1 MSTSTSTSTL
11 DSLVADFERRLGSID
26 KSSLQQWQFA
36 YKQVIFAM
44 GLKILEQ
51 FPRNAFGP
59 EPIAEGHGGSQGPGG
74 GPVIHR
80 GGGAP
85 GPGGGPI
92 IHQPAGGLG
101 GGPIIHQAGGP
112 GGGPIIH
119 LATAALEL
127 APPPPPPPPPAP

>member
-11 DSLVADFERRLGSID
+11 DSLVADFKGRLNKID

-36 YKQVIFAM
+36 YKEVIFAM

-51 FPRNAFGP
+51 FPKNALGP
-59 EPIAEGHGGSQGPGG
+59 VPIAEGKGG
-74 GPVIHR
+74 G
-80 GGGAP
+80 GP

-92 IHQPAGGLG
+92 IHIPAGGPG
-101 GGPIIHQAGGP
+101 GGPIIHAGGP

-119 LATAALEL
+119 LATAVLGL
-127 APPPPPPPPPAP
+127 APPPPPPPPPP

>member
-11 DSLVADFERRLGSID
+11 DSLVAEFKGRLNKID

-36 YKQVIFAM
+36 YKEVIFAM

-51 FPRNAFGP
+51 FPQNALGP
-59 EPIAEGHGGSQGPGG
+59 VPIAEGKGG
-74 GPVIHR
+74 G
-80 GGGAP
+80 GP

-92 IHQPAGGLG
+92 IHAPAGGGPG
-101 GGPIIHQAGGP
+101 GGPIIHAGGP

-119 LATAALEL
+119 LATAVLGL
-127 APPPPPPPPPAP
+127 APPPPPPPP